1 LRTTPA
7 GKPSYVFQG
16 LYQSKT
22 IRITIGSPLAWTIAD
37 AQLKARE
44 LQRQI
49 DEGLDPREV
58 KRDKLAAQ
66 EEKRVAAVAAEAK
79 AQRCWRRPETE
90 PLL

>member
-1 LRTTPA
+1 MAKIPFTASRVGSFRCPPNKPQAFLWDATTPGLGLRTTPA

-49 DEGLDPREV
+49 DEGLDPR
-58 KRDKLAAQ
+58 
-66 EEKRVAAVAAEAK
+66 
-79 AQRCWRRPETE
+79 
-90 PLL
+90 